1 MNFMNFSEDKM
12 QGKLFLKP
20 KYETFM
26 LPTVAVATVILMQ
39 IQLPFIQQPCETRDM
54 VKLVSLL
61 NKIISLFNFNH
72 TDRS

>member
-1 MNFMNFSEDKM
+1 M

-26 LPTVAVATVILMQ
+26 LPTVAVGTVILMQ
-39 IQLPFIQQPCETRDM
+39 IQLAPFIQQPCETREM